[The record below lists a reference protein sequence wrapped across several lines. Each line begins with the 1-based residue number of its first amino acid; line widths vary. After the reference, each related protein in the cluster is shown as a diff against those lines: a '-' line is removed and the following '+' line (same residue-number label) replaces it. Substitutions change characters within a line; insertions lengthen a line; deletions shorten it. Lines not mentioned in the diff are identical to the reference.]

1 MAHIRVVTTRA
12 PGLIPSL
19 IKEID
24 HASNPVVLIPESF
37 TLACETEIVNRSRD
51 GGIFDLKIFS
61 PSSLIR
67 EVRELTGHGNKKP
80 ISGDGQNMI
89 ISQVLHHYR
98 DELKYYRDSVAQP
111 TLAAKIAVQTVKVAV
126 KVSEAGKIYGSVTA
140 AQLADALVAAGV
152 EVDKKDITVP
162 EVKELCAY
170 EAVVKVY
177 KAVKATLAF
186 EVVAE

>member
-1 MAHIRVVTTRA
+1 MEIILKEDIIGLGYKNDIVNVKSGYGRNY
-12 PGLIPSL
+12 LIPQGYAIVATPSNL
-19 IKEID
+19 KQHEETLRQRAHKE
-24 HASNPVVLIPESF
+24 A
-37 TLACETEIVNRSRD
+37 
-51 GGIFDLKIFS
+51 
-61 PSSLIR
+61 
-67 EVRELTGHGNKKP
+67 KK
-80 ISGDGQNMI
+80 
-89 ISQVLHHYR
+89 
-98 DELKYYRDSVAQP
+98 VADAEA
-111 TLAAKIAVQTVKVAV
+111 LAAKIAAQTVKVAV

-162 EVKELCAY
+162 EVKELGAY

>member
-1 MAHIRVVTTRA
+1 MKIILKQAVANLGEV
-12 PGLIPSL
+12 
-19 IKEID
+19 D
-24 HASNPVVLIPESF
+24 
-37 TLACETEIVNRSRD
+37 EIVEVKNGYAINYLVPQGYAIVATPSN
-51 GGIFDLKIFS
+51 LKQHEET
-61 PSSLIR
+61 LR
-67 EVRELTGHGNKKP
+67 QRAHKEAKK
-80 ISGDGQNMI
+80 
-89 ISQVLHHYR
+89 
-98 DELKYYRDSVAQP
+98 VADAEA
-111 TLAAKIAVQTVKVAV
+111 LAAKIAAQTVKVAV

-162 EVKELCAY
+162 EVKELGAY